1 MCTADTLSPR
11 KPTYSRLL
19 GAATSNRM
27 CGQSAF
33 WTAAPGFPLTCPHRT
48 SPHSSEVLPKPWKNS
63 GKIIAKR
70 MQAEIKHLYVFGPFR
85 FDPQERLLLRDGRP
99 IPLSPKLTET
109 LFLLVQNAGHLVGKD
124 ELMKGLWPDA
134 FVEEGNLN
142 KNIFVLRKTLGQW
155 DGGREYIETVPKRG
169 FRFVATVNQEADER
183 KIVPAQPSTIVVE
196 VPAPRLTRWLPK
208 PTLGILLILIV
219 VTATAWLLVWHRR
232 ELLVSPDAPAIHS
245 LAVLPLENLSGD
257 PAQDYFADGMTDELI
272 THLGQIA
279 SLRVISRTSV
289 MQYRGAHKSL
299 PQIARELKVDAIVEG
314 TVVRSGQQVR
324 ITAQLIQAASDK
336 HLWAQSYE
344 GDVRDVLG
352 LQNQVAREIAKHVR
366 STLMPHD
373 EVRAG
378 VEHPLNLKA
387 YESYLRGEYSLN
399 RFTPDS
405 VRAAANYFQKAI
417 DEDPNYLPAYTK
429 LAGSYQIIAAMG
441 AIPKNIA
448 HSKAKL
454 LLAKVLQLD
463 PQFGPAHAV
472 RGWSLLLY
480 DLDFAA
486 AGTEFKRAVELS
498 PNSVEA
504 HEGLG
509 DYYASMGQ
517 VEDSVQELQYARKL
531 DPFGLIVNSDLCQT
545 LYFARRFDEA
555 LAQCKANL
563 DLNLNSVSTLL
574 YIGNVYGA
582 KGMDSEAA
590 STYIR
595 ALEFAG
601 APAAM
606 IAAVKKGAGAGLKS
620 YWRAVAPFVPE
631 NLSKG
636 NIDSWDAAIVY
647 TNAGDNDKALMWLE
661 KAIEARC
668 YGITYLGVDPR
679 FDGLR
684 SDSRFLSLLHLIGLP
699 TAQS

>member
-1 MCTADTLSPR
+1 M
-11 KPTYSRLL
+11 
-19 GAATSNRM
+19 NRE
-27 CGQSAF
+27 
-33 WTAAPGFPLTCPHRT
+33 T
-48 SPHSSEVLPKPWKNS
+48 KY
-63 GKIIAKR
+63 
-70 MQAEIKHLYVFGPFR
+70 LYVFGPFR
-85 FDPQERLLLRDGRP
+85 LDAQERQLLRGKL
-99 IPLSPKLTET
+99 PLSLPPKAIDVLAV
-109 LFLLVQNAGHLVGKD
+109 LVENAGHLVHK
-124 ELMKGLWPDA
+124 EKLIRQVWPDA

-142 KNIFVLRKTLGQW
+142 KNISVLRRTLGQW

-169 FRFVATVNQEADER
+169 YRFVATVNQEADEQ
-183 KIVPAQPSTIVVE
+183 KIVPTRASTVVTE
-196 VPAPRLTRWLPK
+196 VPAPRPKPWLPK
-208 PTLGILLILIV
+208 PTLGILLSLIV
-219 VTATAWLLVWHRR
+219 VTAGAWLLVWHRR
-232 ELLVSPDAPAIHS
+232 ELLVKLDPPAIYS
-245 LAVLPLENLSGD
+245 LAVLPLENLSAD

-314 TVVRSGQQVR
+314 TVVRSGQQLR

-336 HLWAQSYE
+336 HLWAQTYE
-344 GDVRDVLG
+344 GNVQDVLG
-352 LQNQVAREIAKHVR
+352 LQNQVAREIAKQVR
-366 STLMPHD
+366 STLMPH
-373 EVRAG
+373 EEIRAG
-378 VEHPLNLKA
+378 VERPLNLKA
-387 YESYLRGEYSLN
+387 YESYLRGEYFLN

-405 VRAAANYFQKAI
+405 VRAAGNYFQSAI
-417 DEDPNYLPAYTK
+417 DEDPTYPPAYTK
-429 LAGSYQIIAAMG
+429 LAGSYQILAAMG
-441 AIPKNIA
+441 AIPKDVA

-454 LLAKVLQLD
+454 LIAKALQLD
-463 PQFGPAHAV
+463 PQFGPTHAV

-509 DYYASMGQ
+509 DYYASIGQ
-517 VEDSVQELQYARKL
+517 VEDSVQEVQYARKL
-531 DPFGLIVNSDLCQT
+531 DPFGLIVNHDLCQT

-563 DLNLNSVSTLL
+563 DLNPNSVTSLL
-574 YIGNVYGA
+574 YIGNIYGA
-582 KGMDSEAA
+582 KGMDSEAT

-595 ALEFAG
+595 ALELAD
-601 APAAM
+601 APVAM
-606 IAAVKKGAGAGLKS
+606 IAAVKKGAVDSGLTG
-620 YWRAVAPFVPE
+620 YWRAVAPFIPE
-631 NLSKG
+631 NLSNGK
-636 NIDSWDAAIVY
+636 IDSWDAAIVY
-647 TNAGDNDKALMWLE
+647 ANAGDNDKALMWLE

-668 YGITYLGVDPR
+668 YGITYLGVDPK

-684 SDSRFLSLLHLIGLP
+684 SDSRFLLLLHRIGLP